1 MSRVYTYVQDG
12 NTVRKIYDFPEK
24 ENRKKY
30 SRQNESNRR
39 TYREANSSKTMS
51 MGMTVV
57 LALAM
62 IFSLGLCIHYLNVQ
76 SDISA
81 IKENMTSLRNEIDTL
96 ATKNDSVEYDINSY
110 IDVDYIIKTAKE
122 ELGMV
127 DVNQNQIVTY
137 NTNRNEYMEQYGD
150 VPEK

>member
-1 MSRVYTYVQDG
+1 
-12 NTVRKIYDFPEK
+12 
-24 ENRKKY
+24 
-30 SRQNESNRR
+30 
-39 TYREANSSKTMS
+39 MS

-62 IFSLGLCIHYLNVQ
+62 IFSLGLCIQYLNVQ

-81 IKENMTSLRNEIDTL
+81 IKENMSSLRNEIDTL